1 MYITACFTQILSYI
15 VEISVIIS
23 CFIIIDFVV
32 YIFEGRQVLS
42 SDVEYFFRKKLSQ
55 WEIFNEVVR
64 KICI

>member
-23 CFIIIDFVV
+23 CFIIMDFVI

-42 SDVEYFFRKKLSQ
+42 SDVEYLSKE